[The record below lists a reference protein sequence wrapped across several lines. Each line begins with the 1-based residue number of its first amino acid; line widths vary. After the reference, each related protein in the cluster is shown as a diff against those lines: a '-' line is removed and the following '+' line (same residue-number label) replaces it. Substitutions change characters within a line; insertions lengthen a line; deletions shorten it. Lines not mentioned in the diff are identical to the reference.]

1 MQIETPK
8 QRTANLDRGLRLEYF
23 SLAWN
28 LLELIVGIVAGIV
41 AGSVALVGF
50 ALDSAVESS
59 SASIL
64 IWRLRSEQKGT
75 GAAEDLERKA
85 VRWVAIAF
93 LALALY
99 VGTRAVMDL
108 VAGSRPDESTVGII
122 LAIVSL
128 VVMPVLARRK
138 RITAHQLDSR
148 SLQADSKQTSLCT
161 YLSAFLL
168 VGLLANAWFGWYWA
182 DPVAGLCI
190 AAFAAREGWE
200 LWNAEDFCCR

>member
-1 MQIETPK
+1 MQLETPK
-8 QRTANLDRGLRLEYF
+8 QRNANLGVGLRLEYF
-23 SLAWN
+23 SLTWN
-28 LLELIVGIVAGIV
+28 TVELIVGIGAGIL

-50 ALDSAVESS
+50 GLDSAVETS
-59 SASIL
+59 SAAIL
-64 IWRLRSEQKGT
+64 LWRLRAEQKGT

-93 LALALY
+93 YALALY
-99 VGTRAVMDL
+99 VGVRAALDL
-108 VAGSRPDESTVGII
+108 LARSRPAESTVGII

-128 VVMPVLARRK
+128 IVMPTLAWRK
-138 RITAHQLDSR
+138 RVAARQLDSR
-148 SLQADSKQTSLCT
+148 ALQADSKQTQLCT

-182 DPVAGLCI
+182 DPVAGLLI
-190 AAFAAREGWE
+190 AAFAACESRE